1 MHIVVVGYG
10 TAGLTAASYARLI
23 NRQARI
29 TVFEKRRYAIYHPC
43 SLPDVIAG
51 VIPAERLVE
60 EAINLP
66 NLDVRTATI
75 VEEVDTASRKVY
87 ARDLRD
93 GKKVDLEY
101 DALILATGSRPFIPR
116 SIKIEDGLGIYTLRT
131 LEDSKLITEAADRH
145 ASAVVVGGSVLGVEV
160 AHALRRRGIKVTL
173 VEYASRLLPGK
184 LDEEIAKIVEDHLKG
199 EGVEVVTGDG
209 VSEITGAEGNKL
221 LTTNSGKDIKTEFV
235 VMATGVK
242 PENELALQMGLRIGL
257 TGGVVVDERMRTN
270 VENVYAAGDVAEVKD
285 LVTGN
290 SILSPL
296 ASTAL
301 IMGRV
306 AGINSAGGEAKLKG
320 VLQNWIVNLNGFK
333 FGAVGVT
340 EEVAR
345 QSGFETV
352 SVTVSTQDKPSFYPD
367 SASVTLKLVVEAD
380 EGRLLGAQV
389 VGSGNLVEKLNVIS
403 TIMTHGIKVYE
414 IPYLEFAYTPS
425 LNELVHPLYVAADAA
440 LRKMSRR
447 HTR

>member
-10 TAGLTAASYARLI
+10 AAGLTAASYARLI
-23 NRQARI
+23 NRQARV

-60 EAINLP
+60 EAVNLP
-66 NLDVRTATI
+66 NLDVRTATV
-75 VEEVDTASRKVY
+75 VEEVDTASRRVY
-87 ARDLRD
+87 VRDLRD

-116 SIKIEDGLGIYTLRT
+116 SVKIEDSRGIYTLRT
-131 LEDSKLITEAADRH
+131 LEDSKLIAGAANRH
-145 ASAVVVGGSVLGVEV
+145 PSAVVVGGSALGVEV
-160 AHALRRRGIKVTL
+160 AHALRKRGIKVTL
-173 VEYASRLLPGK
+173 IEYAPRLLPGK
-184 LDEEIAKIVEDHLKG
+184 LDEEIAKIVEDHLRG
-199 EGVEVVTGDG
+199 EGVEVIIGDG
-209 VSEITGAEGNKL
+209 VSEITGAEGNKR
-221 LTTNSGKDIKTEFV
+221 LTTNSGKVVETGFV

-242 PENELALQMGLRIGL
+242 PENELALQMGLRIGM
-257 TGGVVVDERMRTN
+257 TGGVIVDERMRTN
-270 VENVYAAGDVAEVKD
+270 IENVYAAGDIAEVKD

-290 SILSPL
+290 LVLSPF

-306 AGINSAGGEAKLKG
+306 AGINAAGGEAKLKG
-320 VLQNWIVNLNGFK
+320 VLQNWIVNLDGFK

-340 EEVAR
+340 EEVAQ
-345 QSGFETV
+345 QSRFETV

-389 VGSGNLVEKLNVIS
+389 AGFGNLVEKLNVIS
-403 TIMTHGIKVYE
+403 TIVTHGVKVYD

-447 HTR
+447 HAR